1 MTSRTAM
8 TAGMTAGATEA
19 AHLIERLDRL
29 ARRGEAGA
37 ELNPA
42 QWEALRYVARANRF
56 SRNPAALADY
66 LGSTRGTVS
75 QTLIALE
82 QKGLIER
89 QPSERDRR
97 SIDLALTQAGTTALR
112 SDPIGNLADDIA
124 AALGKEAEALAD
136 ALRASLAQAIAR
148 NDGKPFG
155 QCHTCRHFRR
165 NVKPGGR
172 QPHHCALL
180 DAPLS
185 AADSD
190 LICVEQVPAT

>member
-1 MTSRTAM
+1 MTSGTA
-8 TAGMTAGATEA
+8 AIEA

-29 ARRGEAGA
+29 ARRGGGGAGT

-82 QKGLIER
+82 QKGFIER
-89 QPSERDRR
+89 HPSERDRR
-97 SIDLALTQAGTTALR
+97 AIDLALTAAGHAALR
-112 SDPIGNLADDIA
+112 DDPIQTLAADIA
-124 AALGKEAEALAD
+124 TALGKDVEKLAG
-136 ALRASLAQAIAR
+136 ALRASLAQAVAR
-148 NDGKPFG
+148 NEGRPFG
-155 QCHTCRHFRR
+155 QCHGCRHFRR
-165 NVKPGGR
+165 NVRPSGR

-185 AADSD
+185 ATDSD
-190 LICVEQVPAT
+190 LICAEQAPAA

>member
-1 MTSRTAM
+1 MTLRTA
-8 TAGMTAGATEA
+8 ATDA

-29 ARRGEAGA
+29 ARHGDALG

-82 QKGLIER
+82 QKGMIER
-89 QPSERDRR
+89 RPSERDRR
-97 SIDLALTQAGTTALR
+97 SIDLVLTAAGNAALR
-112 SDPIGNLADDIA
+112 RDPIAHLAEDIA
-124 AALGKEAEALAD
+124 AALGKDAEKLAG
-136 ALRASLAQAIAR
+136 ALRASLAHAIAR

-155 QCHTCRHFRR
+155 ICHTCRHFRR
-165 NVKPGGR
+165 NAKPGTK

-185 AADSD
+185 AADSE
-190 LICVEQVPAT
+190 LICVEQAPAA

>member
-1 MTSRTAM
+1 MTARTA
-8 TAGMTAGATEA
+8 ATEA

-29 ARRGEAGA
+29 ARRGESSA

-89 QPSERDRR
+89 HASPRDRR
-97 SIDLALTQAGTTALR
+97 SIDLALTATGSAALR
-112 SDPIGNLADDIA
+112 NDPVQNLAEDIDT
-124 AALGKEAEALAD
+124 ALGKDAEKLAI
-136 ALRASLAQAIAR
+136 ALRASLTQAIAR
-148 NDGKPFG
+148 NDGRPFG
-155 QCHTCRHFRR
+155 QCHGCRHFRR

-190 LICVEQVPAT
+190 LICVEQDPAA

>member
-1 MTSRTAM
+1 MTARTA
-8 TAGMTAGATEA
+8 ATEA

-29 ARRGEAGA
+29 ARRAEDRGDAIA

-82 QKGLIER
+82 QKGMIAR
-89 QPSERDRR
+89 HPSERDRR
-97 SIDLALTQAGTTALR
+97 SIDLVLTSAGNAALR
-112 SDPIGNLADDIA
+112 RDPIEHLAEDIA
-124 AALGKEAEALAD
+124 AALGKEAEKLAEG
-136 ALRASLAQAIAR
+136 LRASLAQAIAR

-155 QCHTCRHFRR
+155 ICHGCRHFRR
-165 NVKPGGR
+165 NARPGTK

-185 AADSD
+185 AADSE
-190 LICVEQVPAT
+190 LICVEQAPAA